1 MHIVSCHS
9 LHGPAVEPH
18 NQPLVRTSDS
28 QALHLC
34 SASRDADK
42 RGQVLIRH
50 RASQEAFDKAET
62 VLRCLGSQ
70 HVYLSAHEHDRITA
84 DTQAVTHAAFLSMGS
99 AWHATSQYP
108 WEGARYVGGVENAK
122 INLTL
127 RIYAQKWHVYAGL
140 AILNP
145 QAKRQIEQ
153 YANSV
158 TALFKLMLKGKAN
171 ELRERVYKA
180 KERVFGA
187 PGRQTWDEKV
197 LLRDEVLD
205 QFSLR
210 GKDAE
215 GQVER
220 VERLPNNHLSLLA
233 MVDSWAELGIV
244 PYDHIICST
253 PLFRLWLGV
262 TETLYRHQ
270 DQLDEALRTAIE
282 DRTFRSDDLEF
293 TFAARAWSEAVSLG
307 SFEGWRERFV
317 RTQKFFEPRFAG
329 NIEVGN
335 AMIKAVLESIR
346 H

>member
-1 MHIVSCHS
+1 
-9 LHGPAVEPH
+9 
-18 NQPLVRTSDS
+18 
-28 QALHLC
+28 
-34 SASRDADK
+34 
-42 RGQVLIRH
+42 
-50 RASQEAFDKAET
+50 
-62 VLRCLGSQ
+62 
-70 HVYLSAHEHDRITA
+70 
-84 DTQAVTHAAFLSMGS
+84 MGS

-158 TALFKLMLKGKAN
+158 TALFKLMLKGRAD
-171 ELRERVYKA
+171 ELRERVYRA
-180 KERVFGA
+180 KEKVFGV

-205 QFSLR
+205 RFSLR

-244 PYDHIICST
+244 PYDHMICST

-307 SFEGWRERFV
+307 NFEGWRERFV

-329 NIEVGN
+329 NIEIGN
-335 AMIKAVLESIR
+335 AMVNAVLESIR